1 MAKASDAFVVVREE
15 VEASLEQAGRMFSQW
30 QALPANSPTRE
41 QLGSELKTK
50 LKSIQWDLEDLEET
64 IQIVETQRERF
75 QHLPESELASR
86 KKFIEQSRTALQEM
100 QRATSV
106 KAAKAKQQQ
115 QQRADLMQAG
125 TSYSRYD
132 NLQQDIQTDNQGYI
146 DSQMQHQETIMR
158 TQDSQLEE
166 VSQTI
171 QHLRVAGEVIGDE
184 LDAQNDM
191 LNDLDE
197 DMEQANTRLMGTIKK
212 IDKVLAISR
221 DGKQSCL
228 IFLLLVVL
236 IVLIIVYTKS

>member
-115 QQRADLMQAG
+115 QQRAVSRSHLRH
-125 TSYSRYD
+125 TSGCS
-132 NLQQDIQTDNQGYI
+132 TW
-146 DSQMQHQETIMR
+146 HV
-158 TQDSQLEE
+158 TQDMDRNYVRLDTSPSIARRAWFCTNVFAWCL
-166 VSQTI
+166 
-171 QHLRVAGEVIGDE
+171 HCLGE
-184 LDAQNDM
+184 LWN
-191 LNDLDE
+191 
-197 DMEQANTRLMGTIKK
+197 
-212 IDKVLAISR
+212 
-221 DGKQSCL
+221 
-228 IFLLLVVL
+228 
-236 IVLIIVYTKS
+236 